1 MAGMLSPTPV
11 PTVHVIDDDASVR
24 AAIVSLLRSEGLAVQ
39 AHEGADAFLRRQPI
53 AGPACLVLDVRMPG
67 ADGLDLQARLRAL
80 GEDVPIVF
88 VTGHGTIPM
97 TVRAMRAGA
106 VEFLTKPFAEDELLQ
121 AVRRALAQDVAG
133 WAARQELKLL
143 RERHALLSPRERQV
157 FALIVA
163 GRLNKV
169 AAAELGVSEI
179 TVKVHRRHL
188 MEKLQLR
195 TVADLVRAGERL
207 GVPADGRDAGGDYTK
222 V

>member
-39 AHEGADAFLRRQPI
+39 AHADAAAFLQRGPLP
-53 AGPACLVLDVRMPG
+53 GPACLVLDVRMP
-67 ADGLDLQARLRAL
+67 ATDGLEVQARLKAL

>member
-1 MAGMLSPTPV
+1 MLSPTPV

-24 AAIVSLLRSEGLAVQ
+24 AAIVALLRSEGLAVQ
-39 AHEGADAFLRRQPI
+39 AHADAADFLQRRPLP
-53 AGPACLVLDVRMPG
+53 GPSCLVLDVRMPG
-67 ADGLDLQARLRAL
+67 ADGLDVQAQLRAL
-80 GEDVPIVF
+80 GEDIPIIF

-106 VEFLTKPFAEDELLQ
+106 VEFLTKPFADDELLQ
-121 AVRRALAQDVAG
+121 AVRRALERDVAG
-133 WAARQELKLL
+133 WAARQDLKLL

-157 FALIVA
+157 FALVVA

-207 GVPADGRDAGGDYTK
+207 GVRAGAANDGGDNDYTK